1 MENIIFIIFIIIFS
15 IISSVLKSKKGT
27 PAPPQKEQ
35 NKPGGNRAQQNRY
48 ENQRPQQ
55 KSGGEILEE
64 VQKILRGEIPEPE
77 YTYNRAPE
85 PEPVVAEEVKKVEA
99 FTNTELAKLP
109 IVTGQKE
116 YTVDQKEY
124 TTDSNFQYKDTRALD
139 YRKKM
144 QNVSNFRE
152 YILISEILGKPRAYK
167 RR

>member
-35 NKPGGNRAQQNRY
+35 NNPGSNRPQQNRY
-48 ENQRPQQ
+48 GNQRPQQ

-85 PEPVVAEEVKKVEA
+85 PEPVVAIETKQVEE
-99 FTNTELAKLP
+99 FTDPDFAKP
-109 IVTGQKE
+109 QFTAVQKE